1 MGLACL
7 PQFQRGQRK
16 QRKHQ
21 RDYPKPHDHFRF
33 APAQQFKMMVDGRHA
48 EDALAAHLE
57 RTDLQ
62 NDGQRLNDE
71 NSAYK
76 EEQNLLL
83 DDYRDD
89 TKRSSERQRTHIPHE
104 NFSAM

>member
-1 MGLACL
+1 
-7 PQFQRGQRK
+7 
-16 QRKHQ
+16 
-21 RDYPKPHDHFRF
+21 
-33 APAQQFKMMVDGRHA
+33 MMVDGRHA

-89 TKRSSERQRTHIPHE
+89 AKRSSERQRTHIAHK
-104 NFSAM
+104 NFGGMRVVPKKSQQSANQPAAQNRQFTDPRDELNPK